1 MLPGNALYFPRF
13 HTTDRTEQHHGDT
26 RGLCASPGGRPGGCA
41 PPQEAA
47 LSHPSA
53 SGRAVGTERWPR
65 AQPGLATRAGWAPGS
80 AQGRLRCSP
89 EVLRCSG
96 ASSTGQAWL
105 RRLRAHCPSRDRAG
119 GRFCSPPHAGSCHG
133 NSLLGWGQIHL
144 HPLSRPCLPMA
155 RGLRAAP
162 PCHPIHPHPLH
173 PARPLAGR
181 LLPVGPCQPGA
192 SRIHPEAALPQ
203 AGEAEAPGRAVPGV
217 RGTLPSALQRGGLKL
232 CTGLPGRAP
241 GCGPTEGH
249 GSCSTTHSNTTR
261 VWDGTWTNLRSGQ
274 CRRRQALGAGVGQG
288 SPGLL
293 LDRGLSRR
301 GLLGGAGVVAPLG
314 SRVRGA
320 GLIGAPAGAA
330 VLPRQLEEVRQHQVL
345 LGEQPPLV
353 VGPAAL
359 GTVQQLHQPWGK
371 SRTRTSA
378 RHRHP
383 PLKALA

>member
-53 SGRAVGTERWPR
+53 SGRAVGTEWWPR

-89 EVLRCSG
+89 EVLRCSC

-133 NSLLGWGQIHL
+133 NSLLGWGQIHP

-181 LLPVGPCQPGA
+181 LLPMGPCQPGT

-217 RGTLPSALQRGGLKL
+217 RGTLPSALQRGGSNYVQDSLDVHRDVAPPRGTAAARPL
-232 CTGLPGRAP
+232 TATRHEFGTGRGRICGPGSVGGARRWVRAWGRA
-241 GCGPTEGH
+241 H
-249 GSCSTTHSNTTR
+249 RGSCST
-261 VWDGTWTNLRSGQ
+261 
-274 CRRRQALGAGVGQG
+274 AG
-288 SPGLL
+288 
-293 LDRGLSRR
+293 
-301 GLLGGAGVVAPLG
+301 
-314 SRVRGA
+314 
-320 GLIGAPAGAA
+320 
-330 VLPRQLEEVRQHQVL
+330 
-345 LGEQPPLV
+345 
-353 VGPAAL
+353 
-359 GTVQQLHQPWGK
+359 
-371 SRTRTSA
+371 
-378 RHRHP
+378 
-383 PLKALA
+383 